1 MWTKCPAATATQR
14 ELLSKGVPTL
24 RRAMGSTANTY
35 VNVAPTLPPISAPE
49 AIARIAETTNTPAVN
64 APSWSFDTSSW
75 LRRSLAPLIPV
86 AARTR
91 ASVGF
96 SAPSATSAA
105 LFHFVAWPASFNELR
120 VDMNF
125 SRDLSMPANADGAR
139 AGSLTGGG
147 VVVTGAGAG
156 AATEAFC
163 CSTRFDSRATA
174 SACASVSS
182 AAASARSLFAASS
195 NAAASSSAARSACLR
210 GWTWRVGGKSATA
223 VASMHVTVRSCML
236 VRLNYARVI
245 HEAVHG

>member
-1 MWTKCPAATATQR
+1 
-14 ELLSKGVPTL
+14 
-24 RRAMGSTANTY
+24 MGSTANTY

-105 LFHFVAWPASFNELR
+105 LFHLVAWPDSFNELR
-120 VDMNF
+120 VDTKA

-139 AGSLTGGG
+139 PGVATATVAAG
-147 VVVTGAGAG
+147 VG
-156 AATEAFC
+156 AAVAAAAFC
-163 CSTRFDSRATA
+163 
-174 SACASVSS
+174 S
-182 AAASARSLFAASS
+182 AAA
-195 NAAASSSAARSACLR
+195 AAAAAFC
-210 GWTWRVGGKSATA
+210 
-223 VASMHVTVRSCML
+223 
-236 VRLNYARVI
+236 
-245 HEAVHG
+245 

>member
-1 MWTKCPAATATQR
+1 M
-14 ELLSKGVPTL
+14 
-24 RRAMGSTANTY
+24 
-35 VNVAPTLPPISAPE
+35 
-49 AIARIAETTNTPAVN
+49 
-64 APSWSFDTSSW
+64 
-75 LRRSLAPLIPV
+75 APLIPV

-105 LFHFVAWPASFNELR
+105 LFHLVAWPDSFNELR
-120 VDMNF
+120 VDTKA

-139 AGSLTGGG
+139 PGSLTAGGG
-147 VVVTGAGAG
+147 VVATGAGAG
-156 AATEAFC
+156 AGAAAAAFC
-163 CSTRFDSRATA
+163 CSTRADSRATA

-210 GWTWRVGGKSATA
+210 GWTKRAGGSNATV

-236 VRLNYARVI
+236 YA
-245 HEAVHG
+245 ACQTQFMQG